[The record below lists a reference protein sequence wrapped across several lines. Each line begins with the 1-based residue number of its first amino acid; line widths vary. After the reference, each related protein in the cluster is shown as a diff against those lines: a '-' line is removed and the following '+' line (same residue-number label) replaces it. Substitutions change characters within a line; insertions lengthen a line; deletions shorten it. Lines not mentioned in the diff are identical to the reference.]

1 MIVAIV
7 CQNIII
13 WHLYFIYNSLIQ
25 VFHIE
30 IMKIPQL

>member
-13 WHLYFIYNSLIQ
+13 WHFYVIYNSLIQ
-25 VFHIE
+25 AFHIE

>member
-13 WHLYFIYNSLIQ
+13 WHFYFIYNSLIQ